1 MFPSGVA
8 GVALLLLRLLVALSV
23 VVEGTGRWTFAFSFW
38 LPIAATVLAI
48 SICLGFMTPYGAVLC
63 CLMEL
68 RGLVGVRFGNVL
80 QPFTAIMLGV
90 ILAMLGPGAYSLDS
104 RIFGRQLLRL
114 PSRDQTDRS

>member
-23 VVEGTGRWTFAFSFW
+23 VVEGTGRWTFVFSVW
-38 LPIAATVLAI
+38 LPIAAAILAI
-48 SICLGFMTPYGAVLC
+48 FICLGFLTPYGAVLC

-68 RGLVGVRFGNVL
+68 RGLVGVRFRNVL
-80 QPFTAIMLGV
+80 EPFTAIMLGV

-114 PSRDQTDRS
+114 PSRH